1 MGEEASAETGVISH
15 RIWIALRDRMAV
27 GQRFRKGARL
37 FAVKPVRDPDET
49 GRYLV
54 CHCEEAAR

>member
-1 MGEEASAETGVISH
+1 
-15 RIWIALRDRMAV
+15 MAV